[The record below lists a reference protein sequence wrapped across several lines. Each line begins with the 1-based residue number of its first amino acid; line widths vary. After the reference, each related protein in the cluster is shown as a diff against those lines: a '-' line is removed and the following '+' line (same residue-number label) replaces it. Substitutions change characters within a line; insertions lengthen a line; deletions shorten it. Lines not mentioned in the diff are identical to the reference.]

1 MDEVGILT
9 ICSLQNVAQMGRKPS
24 DKLVEIDTA
33 YYQMRQAGVT
43 RIYQALGADRK
54 FDLLVRCFNTTVP
67 TEGLYVVIDSEQ
79 YRIDICQRI
88 IGKDAVDL
96 TLVRV
101 EDYYDVIS
109 E

>member
-9 ICSLQNVAQMGRKPS
+9 ICSLQNIAPKGMKPS
-24 DKLVEIDTA
+24 EKLVEIDTA

-43 RIYQALGADRK
+43 RIYQALGADHR
-54 FDLLVRCFNTTVP
+54 FDLLVRCFNTEVP
-67 TEGLYVVIDSEQ
+67 HEGLYVVIDSEQ
-79 YRIDICQRI
+79 YRIDLCQRI
-88 IGKDAVDL
+88 IGKDAIDL

>member
-1 MDEVGILT
+1 MDEVGMLK
-9 ICSLQNVAQMGRKPS
+9 ICSLQNIALPGMMPEE
-24 DKLVEIDTA
+24 KLVEIDTA

-43 RIYQALGADRK
+43 RIYQALGADRR
-54 FDLLVRCFNTTVP
+54 FDLLVRCFNTAVP
-67 TEGLYVVIDSEQ
+67 HEGLYVVIDDEQ

-96 TLVRV
+96 TLVKV
-101 EDYYDVIS
+101 EEYYDVVS